1 MTVLV
6 TGGAGY
12 IGAHAVRA
20 LLGRGDDVVIV
31 DDLSTGVPARNPGV
45 PIVELDLSRPAA
57 VEPLAR
63 ALDGV
68 DAVLHFAALKRVDES
83 FERPEDYERVNV
95 GAVRT
100 VLEAMSQVGTPKLVL
115 SSTAAVYGD
124 VDGLVAETAVP
135 RPVSPYGETK
145 LRAESLLEQAAA
157 VAGIAAASL
166 RYFNVAGA
174 SAPELVEEGA
184 MNLIPQALRRL
195 RAGERPQ
202 IFGDDYPTPD
212 GTCVRDF
219 VHVADVAD
227 AHLAVLDALDA
238 PGHRIYNLGTGTGS
252 SVREVVEALVTATG
266 SSLEPEVLGRRDG
279 DPAVVVADVTRIRH
293 ELGWSA
299 RHDLADIVASV
310 R

>member
-20 LLGRGDDVVIV
+20 LLARGDDVVIV

-63 ALDGV
+63 ALDSV

-83 FERPEDYERVNV
+83 FERPDDYERVNV

-100 VLEAMSQVGTPKLVL
+100 VLDAMRLAGTPRFVL

-124 VDGLVAETAVP
+124 VDGIVAETAEP
-135 RPVSPYGETK
+135 RPVSPYGATK
-145 LRAESLLEQAAA
+145 LAAEALVEATAAD
-157 VAGIAAASL
+157 AGIAASSL

-174 SAPELVEEGA
+174 AAPELAEDGA
-184 MNLIPQALRRL
+184 MNLIPQVLRRL
-195 RAGERPQ
+195 RGGQRPQ

-212 GTCVRDF
+212 GTCIRDF
-219 VHVADVAD
+219 VHVVDVAD
-227 AHLAVLDALDA
+227 AHLAVLDTLTA
-238 PGHRIYNLGTGTGS
+238 PGHRRYNLGTGTGS
-252 SVREVVEALVTATG
+252 SVREVVTALLAATG
-266 SSLEPEVLGRRDG
+266 SPLEPEVLGRRTG
-279 DPAVVVADVTRIRH
+279 DPAVVVADVARIRD

-299 RHDLADIVASV
+299 RLGLADIVADS